1 MPEAKTER
9 ISIRLTKTLRRRLEK
24 LGAADHRKLAT
35 YIEVVLQEH
44 ADRTPPPL
52 RLRRDA
58 RHNL

>member
-44 ADRTPPPL
+44 ADRKK
-52 RLRRDA
+52 A
-58 RHNL
+58 R